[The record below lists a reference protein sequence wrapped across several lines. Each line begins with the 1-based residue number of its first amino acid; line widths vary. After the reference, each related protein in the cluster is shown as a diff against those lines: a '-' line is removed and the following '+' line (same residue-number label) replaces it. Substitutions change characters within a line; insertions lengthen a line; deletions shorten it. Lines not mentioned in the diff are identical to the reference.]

1 MASGNTTTG
10 SLADSLQT
18 IINSAR
24 VTEMVEGVM
33 SKLVENQKLGEGIGL
48 SWNEISLA
56 NLTAQSISETTELNN
71 PQEITDTIF
80 SITPTVIGIHTVITD
95 RTKARIAASVFAKIG
110 DLGMK
115 ACLKKADQDGI
126 TAIDGATTSLCG
138 AGNTMATGYITAAA
152 ERIKGNSTEPYNGG
166 TINCVLHSYQ
176 IKDIKDELIGS
187 VGTYPVVDGLTAS
200 VFTNG
205 SLQGKVGGVSIYE
218 DNNISVDSSDDAKG
232 GVFAKEALVLVTGR
246 SPRAVHVRNEKLG
259 GGADEYLLYF
269 EYALGERS
277 AGNWLFELASDATAP
292 SS

>member
-138 AGNTMATGYITAAA
+138 AGNTLATGYITAAA
-152 ERIKGNSTEPYNGG
+152 ERIKGNSTEPYTGG
-166 TINCVLHSYQ
+166 TINAVFHSYG

-205 SLQGKVGGVSIYE
+205 ALQGRIGGVSIFE
-218 DNNISVDSSDDAKG
+218 DNNITVDSSDDAKG

-269 EYALGERS
+269 EYAYGERS
-277 AGNWLFELASDATAP
+277 AGNWLFEIAHDCTAP

>member
-24 VTEMVEGVM
+24 VTQMVEGVM

-56 NLTAQSISETTELNN
+56 NLTAQSVSETTELDN

-80 SITPTVIGIHTVITD
+80 SITPTQIGIHTVVTD
-95 RTKARIAASVFAKIG
+95 RTKARIAASVYAKIG

-115 ACLKKADQDGI
+115 ACLKKADQDCI
-126 TAIDGATTSLCG
+126 TALDAATTSLCG
-138 AGNTMATGYITAAA
+138 AGNTLASGHLTAAA
-152 ERIKGNSTEPYNGG
+152 ERIKGNSTEPYTGG
-166 TINCVLHSYQ
+166 TINAAFHSYQ
-176 IKDIKDELIGS
+176 IKDLKDELIGS

-205 SLQGKVGGVSIYE
+205 SLQGRIGGVNEFE
-218 DNNISVDSSDDAKG
+218 DNNITIDSSSDAKG

-246 SPRAVHVRNEKLG
+246 SPRAVTVRNEKLG
-259 GGADEYLLYF
+259 GGADEFILYF
-269 EYALGERS
+269 EYAIGERS
-277 AGNWLFELASDATAP
+277 AGNWLYEICSDATTP
-292 SS
+292 TS

>member
-166 TINCVLHSYQ
+166 TINAVFHSYQ
-176 IKDIKDELIGS
+176 TKDIKDELIAPLA
-187 VGTYPVVDGLTAS
+187 TFPATDGIAAK

-205 SLQGKVGGVSIYE
+205 SLQGKVGGVNVFE
-218 DNNISVDSSDDAKG
+218 DNNISIDSSDDAKG

-259 GGADEYLLYF
+259 GGADEFLIYF
-269 EYALGERS
+269 EYAYGERS
-277 AGNWLFELASDATAP
+277 AGNWLFELASDCTAP

>member
-1 MASGNTTTG
+1 MRKSILLSVFLSITVAFGSFAQEVKPEEKKRESGHYDENKFRQMYQEMATPNMFRTASGAPGPAYYQQKADYKIN
-10 SLADSLQT
+10 LA
-18 IINSAR
+18 
-24 VTEMVEGVM
+24 
-33 SKLVENQKLGEGIGL
+33 
-48 SWNEISLA
+48 
-56 NLTAQSISETTELNN
+56 
-71 PQEITDTIF
+71 
-80 SITPTVIGIHTVITD
+80 PTVIGIHTVITD
-95 RTKARIAASVFAKIG
+95 RTKAPIAASVFAKIG

-205 SLQGKVGGVSIYE
+205 SLQGKVGGVSIFE

-269 EYALGERS
+269 EYAIGERS
-277 AGNWLFELASDATAP
+277 AGNWLYEICSDATAP